1 MASLVAMPSTVP
13 LATSSSSSWLDTT
26 FGSLLT
32 TTFDFGYTIQQH
44 NDEGLMKTS
53 D

>member
-1 MASLVAMPSTVP
+1 MPSNVP

-44 NDEGLMKTS
+44 NDEQQQQQRPFNGL
-53 D
+53 